1 VSCSLHDVAR
11 LEARGIATA
20 AVGTE
25 PFVDEA
31 LEQAAA
37 LGIAGYRMVL
47 VRHPVQL
54 LGVDGVHVLADAA
67 FEAIVARLT
76 RSW

>member
-47 VRHPVQL
+47 VPHPVQL
-54 LGVDGVHVLADAA
+54 LDRDGVRALADAA
-67 FEAIVARLT
+67 WPAIVARLT
-76 RSW
+76 GS